1 MSQNVSLKQQA
12 LAWSTL
18 LRIGPTARGVL
29 PFLLGAIIAWSQG
42 YPINW
47 AVLLL
52 STLGVILVMLV
63 TFLINEYYDYGA
75 DIINR
80 QFHSLSGGSRVL
92 PMGLVPRR
100 EALWAAYALIVLV
113 AILGLVLYFVY
124 NTGLLTL
131 PLGFLALLIGY
142 FYTAK
147 PVQLSYRGLGE
158 VAIWFSCGWLATIM
172 GYYLQTGR
180 LDNVAILASLPGAFS
195 VFLVILINELPDM
208 ESDAIAGKKNLVVRM
223 GKEKAIYLYIAMLVF
238 TYLFMIAIA
247 FFGVP
252 MITAPLSVILLPFVV
267 WNVMSLIRKGSLGN
281 TKAMEGVSL
290 RTMVLDHLITFIYI
304 AAFIAAGLSLAGAQR
319 SDLIII
325 AILCVFVLGLE
336 GLSVACSK
344 SIRGK

>member
-1 MSQNVSLKQQA
+1 MSENVSLKRQA

-29 PFLLGAIIAWSQG
+29 PFLLGATIAWSQG

-52 STLGVILVMLV
+52 STLGVVLVMLV

-100 EALWAAYALIVLV
+100 EALWAAYALV
-113 AILGLVLYFVY
+113 AAVAALGLVLYFVY

-131 PLGFLALLIGY
+131 PLGFFALLIGY

-158 VAIWFSCGWLATIM
+158 LAIWFSCGWLATIM

-180 LDNVAILASLPGAFS
+180 LDDVAILASFPGAFS
-195 VFLVILINELPDM
+195 VFLVILINEFPDM
-208 ESDAIAGKKNLVVRM
+208 HSDAIAGKKNLLVRL
-223 GKEKAIYLYIAMLVF
+223 GKERSMYLYIGTLVF
-238 TYLFMIAIA
+238 TYLFMIAIV
-247 FFGVP
+247 FFDVP
-252 MITAPLSVILLPFVV
+252 MITAALSVVLLPFMV
-267 WNVMSLIRKGSLGN
+267 WNIVSLRKKGTLEN
-281 TKAMEGVSL
+281 TGAMEAVSL
-290 RTMVLDHLITFIYI
+290 RTMLLDHLITFIYI
-304 AAFIAAGLSLAGAQR
+304 VAFIVAGLGLAAVQR
-319 SDLIII
+319 SDLVIIV
-325 AILCVFVLGLE
+325 ILCVLVLGLE